1 MNKSVVTQ
9 IGFWQR
15 HISLLGEHASVLQ
28 PRLDRWN
35 FQQTLD
41 WPTCRAQ
48 LLSSLVIM
56 VMASK
61 VWWTY
66 KLVERECNQL
76 WSLRR
81 QPCGCPA
88 FLANKLIVMMIVW
101 LMIIMITR
109 WVVDDYHDYQVGSQP
124 ASDGSLSSSSWSP
137 RWPLQQG
144 NVTRHHDDGI
154 PAIKYYRYYY
164 HSIAII
170 LNCL

>member
-48 LLSSLVIM
+48 LLSSLVLI

-66 KLVERECNQL
+66 KLVERECSQL

-88 FLANKLIVMMIVW
+88 LPANTLIVMMIVW

-109 WVVDDYHDYQVGSQP
+109 WVVDDYHDEQVGCWWLSWLPGGFTAGQWWVVVFQLLI
-124 ASDGSLSSSSWSP
+124 SSLTAP
-137 RWPLQQG
+137 
-144 NVTRHHDDGI
+144 TR
-154 PAIKYYRYYY
+154 
-164 HSIAII
+164 
-170 LNCL
+170 